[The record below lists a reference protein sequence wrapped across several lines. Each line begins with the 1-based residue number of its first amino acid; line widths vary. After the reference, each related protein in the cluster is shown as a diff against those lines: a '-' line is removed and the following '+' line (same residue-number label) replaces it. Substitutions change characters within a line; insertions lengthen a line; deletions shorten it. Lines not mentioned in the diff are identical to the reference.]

1 MPQFNSIKKE
11 KKLQNYMF
19 PYNSDQINF
28 ESAQADEKD
37 YEFISN

>member
-1 MPQFNSIKKE
+1 MPQFNLIKKE

-19 PYNSDQINF
+19 PYFSDQINF

-37 YEFISN
+37 YEYISS